1 MRKRSILVVEDDP
14 AIRRGVADALQFA
27 GYAVTQAGNA
37 CEGERFATERSFDLI
52 LLDIVLPD
60 GSGLEI
66 LASIRERTPLQPV
79 ILLTARGEERD
90 RVNGLNRGAD
100 DYVVKPFSVK
110 ELLARVEAVLRRCG
124 PAAVSQPPL
133 DLGRHGRIDFATC
146 ELMHADGERVELS
159 PRELQLVD
167 YLSRN
172 SERVVSREELL
183 QYVWGLDARGVT
195 TRTIDMHVA
204 RLRDKLGDD
213 SAAPEIL
220 VTVRGRGYRWRPAG
234 DGLP

>member
-1 MRKRSILVVEDDP
+1 MAKRSILVVEDDP
-14 AIRRGVADALQFA
+14 AIRRGVVDALQFA
-27 GYAVTQAGNA
+27 GYDVTQAGNA
-37 CEGERFATERSFDLI
+37 CEGERFATQQRFDLI

-60 GSGLEI
+60 GSGMEI
-66 LASIRERTPLQPV
+66 LSSIREQSPLQPV
-79 ILLTARGEERD
+79 IVLTARGDERD

-110 ELLARVEAVLRRCG
+110 ELLARVEAVLRRSG
-124 PAAVSQPPL
+124 PPAVPQESL

-146 ELMHADGERVELS
+146 ELTQVNGERVELS

-172 SERVVSREELL
+172 TERVVSRDELL
-183 QYVWGLDARGVT
+183 QNVWGLDARGVT

-204 RLRDKLGDD
+204 RLREKLGDD
-213 SAAPEIL
+213 SAAPEVL
-220 VTVRGRGYRWRPAG
+220 VTVRGRGYRGRLTG
-234 DGLP
+234 D